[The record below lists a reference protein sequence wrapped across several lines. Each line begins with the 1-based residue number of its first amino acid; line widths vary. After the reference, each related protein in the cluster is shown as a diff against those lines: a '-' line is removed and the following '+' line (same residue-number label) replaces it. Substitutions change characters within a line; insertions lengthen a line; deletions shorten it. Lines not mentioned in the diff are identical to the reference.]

1 MNRQEEWRSVLG
13 FPKYEV
19 SDMGVIRGLRGKG
32 KIMRPTLS
40 KPGYLRLNL
49 FNKGEKSY
57 KSVHVVVLTAFKG
70 PRPDGYDARHING
83 IKQDNRNI
91 NLEWGTSVQNMNDKI
106 DNSQLPT
113 RRSLNDATV
122 YDPATMFDSNVYDPS
137 IFDTNVYDSS
147 VFSSPSSGLNK
158 KCKNCGLVYNI
169 ITTVDDVCKN
179 CGSKLL

>member
-106 DNSQLPT
+106 AHGIRKAPVNTDVFNRRMKFGMSQKKFAKLFGVRT
-113 RRSLNDATV
+113 HTV
-122 YDPATMFDSNVYDPS
+122 SDWET
-137 IFDTNVYDSS
+137 
-147 VFSSPSSGLNK
+147 G
-158 KCKNCGLVYNI
+158 KCKLKAECLEVLNSL
-169 ITTVDDVCKN
+169 
-179 CGSKLL
+179 